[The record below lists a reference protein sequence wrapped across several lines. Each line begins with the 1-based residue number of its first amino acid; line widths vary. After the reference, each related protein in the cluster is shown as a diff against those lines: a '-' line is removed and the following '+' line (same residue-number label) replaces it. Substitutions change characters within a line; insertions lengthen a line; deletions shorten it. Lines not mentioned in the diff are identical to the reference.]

1 MKSQRSDTEKKN
13 FIEEGERKSIDGI
26 IRQNAQYKV
35 ETMKYKTVV
44 SYCLKYRKKK
54 YINPT
59 VSVTSNGKKMI
70 LSLCFMQS

>member
-54 YINPT
+54 I
-59 VSVTSNGKKMI
+59 
-70 LSLCFMQS
+70 

>member
-1 MKSQRSDTEKKN
+1 MKSQRSNTEKN
-13 FIEEGERKSIDGI
+13 YFIEEGERKSIDGI

-54 YINPT
+54 IYKPN
-59 VSVTSNGKKMI
+59 SFSN
-70 LSLCFMQS
+70 Q